1 MEYVSNLEMVLYVV
15 AFIIVAAGIYLG
27 MVMGKGLQEKEDV
40 KNDTMLKNMTVRELL
55 DGELFRKELQVQID
69 NEVASHDKMAREAF
83 QLGMRLQRS
92 PHQRL
97 RDKGVF
103 NVDDMVVLY
112 KMIVCKQLEDY
123 SSAERTYIKQV
134 VMMAYWRVVETLQK
148 KQ

>member
-15 AFIIVAAGIYLG
+15 TFIIVAVGIYLG
-27 MVMGKGLQEKEDV
+27 MQLGKGLQEKEEER
-40 KNDTMLKNMTVRELL
+40 NDTMLKNMTVRELL

-83 QLGMRLQRS
+83 QLGMRLQRN

-103 NVDDMVVLY
+103 NVDDLVELY
-112 KMIVCKQLEDY
+112 KMIICKQLEDY

-134 VMMAYWRVVETLQK
+134 VMMAYWRVVEILQK

>member
-103 NVDDMVVLY
+103 NVEDLVELY
-112 KMIVCKQLEDY
+112 KMIICKQLEDY

>member
-1 MEYVSNLEMVLYVV
+1 MEYVSNLEMVLYIA
-15 AFIIVAAGIYLG
+15 AFIIVAVGIYLG
-27 MVMGKGLQEKEDV
+27 WQLGKGLQEKEEER
-40 KNDTMLKNMTVRELL
+40 NDTMLKNMTVRELL

-83 QLGMRLQRS
+83 TLGMRLQRS

-103 NVDDMVVLY
+103 NVDDLVAAY
-112 KMIVCKQLEDY
+112 KMIICKQAKDY

-134 VMMAYWRVVETLQK
+134 VMMAYWRVVEILK
-148 KQ
+148 KKE

>member
-83 QLGMRLQRS
+83 YLGMRLQRS

-103 NVDDMVVLY
+103 NVEDLVELY
-112 KMIVCKQLEDY
+112 KMIICKQLEDY

>member
-1 MEYVSNLEMVLYVV
+1 MEYVSNLEVVLYVV
-15 AFIIVAAGIYLG
+15 TFIIVAAGIGLG
-27 MVMGKGLQEKEDV
+27 MMLGKGLQEKEEERNDV
-40 KNDTMLKNMTVRELL
+40 MLKNMTVGELL
-55 DGELFRKELQVQID
+55 DSELFRKELQVQVD

-83 QLGMRLQRS
+83 YLGMRLQRS

-103 NVDDMVVLY
+103 NVDDLVAAY
-112 KMIVCKQLEDY
+112 KMIICKQAKDY

>member
-1 MEYVSNLEMVLYVV
+1 MEYVSSLEMVLYVV
-15 AFIIVAAGIYLG
+15 TFIIVAAGIYLG
-27 MVMGKGLQEKEDV
+27 MQLGKGLQEKEDV

-103 NVDDMVVLY
+103 NVDDMVALY
-112 KMIVCKQLEDY
+112 KMIICKQLEDY

-134 VMMAYWRVVETLQK
+134 VMMAYWRVVEILQK

>member
-103 NVDDMVVLY
+103 NVDDMVALY